1 LYWTDSFI
9 RSTIFLSK
17 VDFLMKSYY
26 LKNYPKRCIIVIE
39 CPLQSYPARGFCQEP
54 NYVQVLD
61 TNANELPIFGPYCYI
76 I

>member
-1 LYWTDSFI
+1 MYY
-9 RSTIFLSK
+9 
-17 VDFLMKSYY
+17 SY
-26 LKNYPKRCIIVIE
+26 RM
-39 CPLQSYPARGFCQEP
+39 PLQSYPARGFCQEP